1 MTRQGCCGDDQREL
15 WLCVSFFLYVL
26 PLLSVTEAGLVCLGT
41 LLISSSPNEEIRRSI
56 QKNKERKESACCT
69 RHYDES
75 VLGYKQREIALL
87 LQWKTNSFV
96 DSFDNTRFNGEG

>member
-41 LLISSSPNEEIRRSI
+41 LLISSSPNEEIRSI
-56 QKNKERKESACCT
+56 QKNKERKVRA
-69 RHYDES
+69 
-75 VLGYKQREIALL
+75 VLGTTMSQCLA
-87 LQWKTNSFV
+87 TN
-96 DSFDNTRFNGEG
+96 RGR